1 MLMTARRRRFTRGLT
16 AISSAHRTA
25 PDPVAANLFFL
36 MLGSRLIYRYRAGKI
51 GSVLTL
57 SLAFPRKE
65 VPMHA
70 VVITEPGG
78 PEVLQWTEVP
88 DPVPGPGE
96 VLVNVAAS
104 AVNRA
109 DMMQRQGF
117 YPPPKGAAPYPGLEC
132 SGAVAAVGAG
142 VTGWRPGDQVCAL
155 LAGGGYAEK
164 VAVPEGQLLP
174 VPKSTTLIE
183 AAALPE
189 TVCTVY
195 SNVFLG
201 ARLAQGET
209 LLIHGGGS
217 GIGTTAIQLGK
228 HAGAIVAVTAGSQ
241 EKLDACKQL
250 GADILINYREDDF
263 AERLLE
269 LTGGH
274 GADVILDIIGAGY
287 LAKNLAAL
295 APDGRIA
302 NIGLQQGR
310 KAELDFGVLMAKR
323 GTLMSTTLRAR
334 PAEQKASIVAAVT
347 ANVWPLVDAGVVR
360 PVVYREL
367 PMAQA
372 DEAHR
377 IMTASTHTGKIVLY
391 ARPMP

>member
-1 MLMTARRRRFTRGLT
+1 
-16 AISSAHRTA
+16 
-25 PDPVAANLFFL
+25 
-36 MLGSRLIYRYRAGKI
+36 
-51 GSVLTL
+51 
-57 SLAFPRKE
+57 
-65 VPMHA
+65 MHA

-96 VLVNVAAS
+96 VIIDVAAS

-132 SGAVAAVGAG
+132 SGTIAVVGAD
-142 VTGWRPGDQVCAL
+142 VTGWEPGDRVCAL
-155 LAGGGYAEK
+155 LSGGGYAEK
-164 VAVPEGQLLP
+164 VAVTAGQLLP
-174 VPKSTTLIE
+174 APSSTTLTE

-189 TVCTVY
+189 AVCTVY

-201 ARLAQGET
+201 ARLAKGET
-209 LLIHGGGS
+209 LLVHGGGS
-217 GIGTTAIQLGK
+217 GIGTTAVQLGK
-228 HAGAIVAVTAGSQ
+228 HAGAVVAVTAGSQ
-241 EKLDACKQL
+241 EKLDACKRL

-269 LTGGH
+269 LTDGH

-310 KAELDFGVLMAKR
+310 KAELDFSALMAKR
-323 GTLMSTTLRAR
+323 GTIMSTTLRAR
-334 PAEQKASIVAAVT
+334 PAEQKANIVAAVT
-347 ANVWPLVDAGVVR
+347 ANVWPLVDAGLLR
-360 PVVYREL
+360 PVIHSEL
-367 PMAQA
+367 PMARA

-377 IMTASTHTGKIVLY
+377 IMTASTHTGKIVLR
-391 ARPMP
+391 AE

>member
-1 MLMTARRRRFTRGLT
+1 
-16 AISSAHRTA
+16 
-25 PDPVAANLFFL
+25 
-36 MLGSRLIYRYRAGKI
+36 
-51 GSVLTL
+51 
-57 SLAFPRKE
+57 
-65 VPMHA
+65 MHA

-78 PEVLQWTEVP
+78 PDVLRWTEVP

-96 VLVNVAAS
+96 VLVDVAAS

-117 YPPPKGAAPYPGLEC
+117 YDPPPGASPYPGLEC
-132 SGAVAAVGAG
+132 SGTVAALGEG
-142 VTGWRPGDQVCAL
+142 VTGWAPGDQVCAL

-164 VAVPEGQLLP
+164 VAVPAGQLLP
-174 VPKSTTLIE
+174 VPKTTSIVE

-201 ARLAQGET
+201 ARLAKGET

-241 EKLDACKQL
+241 EKLDACREL

-263 AERLLE
+263 AKKLKE
-269 LTGGH
+269 LTDGH

-287 LAKNLAAL
+287 LAKNIAAL

-310 KAELDFGVLMAKR
+310 KAELDFSALMAKR
-323 GTLMSTTLRAR
+323 GTIMSTTLRAR
-334 PAEQKASIVAAVT
+334 PPAQKASIVAAV
-347 ANVWPLVDAGVVR
+347 AEDVWPLIDAGQLR
-360 PVVYREL
+360 PVIYREL

-372 DEAHR
+372 DQAHR
-377 IMTASTHTGKIVLY
+377 IMTASTHTGKLVLV
-391 ARPMP
+391 ARPVAKAAVLPGARHQPPLGGPAPVPPMGDRITARTR

>member
-1 MLMTARRRRFTRGLT
+1 MQ
-16 AISSAHRTA
+16 
-25 PDPVAANLFFL
+25 
-36 MLGSRLIYRYRAGKI
+36 
-51 GSVLTL
+51 

-65 VPMHA
+65 AAMHA

-78 PEVLQWTEVP
+78 PEVLRWTEVP

-96 VLVNVAAS
+96 VLIDVAAS

-109 DMMQRQGF
+109 DMMQRQGL
-117 YPPPKGAAPYPGLEC
+117 YDPPKGASPYPGLEC
-132 SGAVAAVGAG
+132 SGTIGAVGEG

-164 VAVPEGQLLP
+164 VAVPAGQLLP
-174 VPKSTTLIE
+174 VPKSTTLVE

-195 SNVFLG
+195 ANVFLG
-201 ARLAQGET
+201 ARLTAGET
-209 LLIHGGGS
+209 LLVHGGGS

-228 HAGAIVAVTAGSQ
+228 HAGAVVAVTAGSR
-241 EKLDACKQL
+241 EKLDACGRL
-250 GADILINYREDDF
+250 GADILINYREEDF

-274 GADVILDIIGAGY
+274 GADVILDIVGAGY

-295 APDGRIA
+295 ATDGRIA

-323 GTLMSTTLRAR
+323 GTIMSTTLRAR
-334 PAEQKASIVAAVT
+334 PPEQKASIVAAVT
-347 ANVWPLVDAGVVR
+347 DNVWPLVDAGTVR
-360 PVVYREL
+360 PVIHCKL

-377 IMTASTHTGKIVLY
+377 IMTASTHTGKLVLV
-391 ARPMP
+391 ARTE

>member
-1 MLMTARRRRFTRGLT
+1 
-16 AISSAHRTA
+16 
-25 PDPVAANLFFL
+25 
-36 MLGSRLIYRYRAGKI
+36 
-51 GSVLTL
+51 
-57 SLAFPRKE
+57 
-65 VPMHA
+65 MHA

-78 PEVLQWTEVP
+78 PDVLRWTEVP
-88 DPVPGPGE
+88 DPVPGQGE
-96 VLVNVAAS
+96 VLVDVAAS

-117 YPPPKGAAPYPGLEC
+117 YDPPKGASPYPGLEC
-132 SGAVAAVGAG
+132 SGTIAAVGEG
-142 VTGWRPGDQVCAL
+142 VTGWAPGDRVCAL

-164 VAVPEGQLLP
+164 VAVPAGQLLP
-174 VPKSTTLIE
+174 LPATTSLVE

-195 SNVFLG
+195 ANVFLG
-201 ARLAQGET
+201 ARLAKGET

-228 HAGAIVAVTAGSQ
+228 HAGAVVAVTAGSQ
-241 EKLDACKQL
+241 GKLDACREL

-263 AERLLE
+263 AEKLME
-269 LTGGH
+269 LTNGH

-287 LAKNLAAL
+287 LAKNIAAL

-310 KAELDFGVLMAKR
+310 KAELDFGALMAKR
-323 GTLMSTTLRAR
+323 ATIMSTTLRAR
-334 PAEQKASIVAAVT
+334 PPAQKASIVAAVT
-347 ANVWPLVDAGVVR
+347 ENVWPLVDAGLLR

-372 DEAHR
+372 GEAHR
-377 IMTASTHTGKIVLY
+377 IMTASTHTGKIVLV
-391 ARPMP
+391 AGEGTE